1 MTMKMRLAFLGLALA
16 VQGCTGT
23 DALNG
28 IRPQAGVPGGA
39 TQTTALAA
47 PSGGGV
53 APQAQAPA
61 AQGQTALA
69 PATQPQSQSQV
80 ERAPVSAPQQ
90 QQQQPQQ
97 TQIAPQATQ
106 QAALPSGSSVQ
117 FAPVIGAT
125 PQALAALSRGLTSR
139 AAARGLNIT
148 QGSAPYLMKGY
159 FSAMADGSATSVI
172 YVWDVMDGSGNRV
185 HRIQG
190 QEKAAGSSGDGWS
203 SVNDATMEAIA
214 AKTVDELANW
224 ISRRRG

>member
-1 MTMKMRLAFLGLALA
+1 MTMKMRLAFMGLALV

-28 IRPQAGVPGGA
+28 IRPQAGVPGAG
-39 TQTTALAA
+39 TSTTARAAPTSNATTQVQTAA
-47 PSGGGV
+47 PSGNV
-53 APQAQAPA
+53 ET
-61 AQGQTALA
+61 TALA
-69 PATQPQSQSQV
+69 PAQSQV
-80 ERAPVSAPQQ
+80 EREPVSQPQQ
-90 QQQQPQQ
+90 QAQQ
-97 TQIAPQATQ
+97 TQPPPQATQ

-139 AAARGLNIT
+139 AAARGLNIA

-159 FSAMADGSATSVI
+159 FSAMADGSSTSVI
-172 YVWDVMDGSGNRV
+172 YVWDVMDGSGNRL

-190 QEKAAGSSGDGWS
+190 QEKSAGSSGDGWS
-203 SVNDATMEAIA
+203 SVGDATMEAIA
-214 AKTVDELANW
+214 AKTIDELASW

>member
-90 QQQQPQQ
+90 QQPQQ
-97 TQIAPQATQ
+97 TQSAPQATQ